1 MAEKEHCKLSQHG
14 VALLDKIE
22 HLRARSLLAKDT
34 SSPISIG
41 SADCNL
47 NCACSV
53 ELEHNYP
60 ANTRIRIVRLGKLNT
75 KGLEGSGL
83 LTIVC
88 VVADRTQS
96 HSAKAL
102 GLYREILPPR
112 PAVMC
117 SFALGVTRKERRSTF
132 FATRISATIF
142 LLFLLS
148 YLTSWIQAQRSQTVP
163 SAHHWLN
170 GSTPQ
175 LGVGCCRRTPL
186 SCSGCIVGH
195 PYTTPRKVAIRRDN
209 MQQIRLLFFNPSL
222 I

>member
-88 VVADRTQS
+88 VVAEKTPDSFGQGS
-96 HSAKAL
+96 GPAS
-102 GLYREILPPR
+102 GDLPASTGWDVFVR
-112 PAVMC
+112 V
-117 SFALGVTRKERRSTF
+117 RSNPQGE
-132 FATRISATIF
+132 AQH
-142 LLFLLS
+142 LFCDAHFGNHFSSL
-148 YLTSWIQAQRSQTVP
+148 P
-163 SAHHWLN
+163 S
-170 GSTPQ
+170 
-175 LGVGCCRRTPL
+175 
-186 SCSGCIVGH
+186 
-195 PYTTPRKVAIRRDN
+195 
-209 MQQIRLLFFNPSL
+209 
-222 I
+222 

>member
-88 VVADRTQS
+88 VVAEKTPDSFGQGSGPASGDLPASTCCDVFVRVRSNLQGEAQS
-96 HSAKAL
+96 GDAL
-102 GLYREILPPR
+102 FGNEDSQFARNSTLHFLAPY
-112 PAVMC
+112 PAIWC
-117 SFALGVTRKERRSTF
+117 TRVNDS
-132 FATRISATIF
+132 
-142 LLFLLS
+142 
-148 YLTSWIQAQRSQTVP
+148 P
-163 SAHHWLN
+163 
-170 GSTPQ
+170 
-175 LGVGCCRRTPL
+175 
-186 SCSGCIVGH
+186 
-195 PYTTPRKVAIRRDN
+195 
-209 MQQIRLLFFNPSL
+209 
-222 I
+222 